1 MAGGMHGRGCAWQ
14 RGHVW
19 QEGVWQAGMH
29 GGGVHV
35 GDMCGGGGGGMCGG
49 GGGMCGG
56 MHSRGL
62 CMVLGSMHGRG
73 CAWQQGTCVA
83 GGRVCRRNGH

>member
-35 GDMCGGGGGGMCGG
+35 GDMCGGGGGGGG
-49 GGGMCGG
+49 
-56 MHSRGL
+56 H
-62 CMVLGSMHGRG
+62 V
-73 CAWQQGTCVA
+73 WWWW
-83 GGRVCRRNGH
+83 GHVWGNA